1 MSVNDILPTDEFQK
15 KSPAGNAGQAE
26 NSESTNYNIINY
38 GNQFKH
44 FSPSFEYLVRGI
56 HHPFTNSISGGE

>member
-1 MSVNDILPTDEFQK
+1 MSADGILPPNEIQK
-15 KSPAGNAGQAE
+15 KRPAGNAGQVE
-26 NSESTNYNIINY
+26 NSESTSYNIINCE
-38 GNQFKH
+38 NEFKY